1 MIHRGEIVE
10 KIVRKTGYSLSKL
23 AEKLE
28 ISRNTLYNRFK
39 SANLSYRFIQDV
51 GGVLNYDFS
60 LDFPEMPKGDFTTG
74 KKNNA
79 LRHLENKYS
88 ILLEK
93 HIKLLEILVKL
104 ANHSENHSLK
114 QEINKFMEG
123 DYLN

>member
-10 KIVRKTGYSLSKL
+10 KIVRKSGYSLSKL

-60 LDFPEMPKGDFTTG
+60 LDFPEMPKGEQAIGD
-74 KKNNA
+74 KNNM
-79 LRHLENKYS
+79 LKQLENKYS

-93 HIKLLEILVKL
+93 HSKLLEILVKL
-104 ANHSENHSLK
+104 ANQTENHSLK

-123 DYLN
+123 II